1 MKTYLVTGVCGF
13 IGSNLAIRLL
23 NSGNKVVGIDKK
35 SDRHH
40 HILSELLKF
49 DNFNYY
55 NVDLSNYEDLANV
68 REDVDFV
75 YHLAANADIR
85 FSHVYP
91 EKDLNDGIISTYN
104 MVRWMREREVKRVAY
119 SSTSAIYGDA
129 SVVPTPEDYSPI
141 QTSFYGAAKVAG
153 EALIQAH
160 CAASGSQAWVFRYV
174 SITGPRYSH
183 GFIYNFF
190 RELNN
195 NPNELYVHGGQDQL
209 KSYLDVD
216 DCLDAMLTIVEKGG
230 DVVNT
235 YNIGNTETIGL
246 PRSIPIITKYMG
258 IDPKIVWSGNDV
270 GWIGDS
276 KVNHLDVSK
285 LMSLGWKPKYSIE
298 QTIIRTLDWL
308 SDNKWILDV
317 RKEK

>member
-1 MKTYLVTGVCGF
+1 ML
-13 IGSNLAIRLL
+13 
-23 NSGNKVVGIDKK
+23 
-35 SDRHH
+35 
-40 HILSELLKF
+40 
-49 DNFNYY
+49 
-55 NVDLSNYEDLANV
+55 
-68 REDVDFV
+68 
-75 YHLAANADIR
+75 
-85 FSHVYP
+85 
-91 EKDLNDGIISTYN
+91 
-104 MVRWMREREVKRVAY
+104 
-119 SSTSAIYGDA
+119 
-129 SVVPTPEDYSPI
+129 
-141 QTSFYGAAKVAG
+141 
-153 EALIQAH
+153 
-160 CAASGSQAWVFRYV
+160 FR
-174 SITGPRYSH
+174 S
-183 GFIYNFF
+183 YNFF